1 MRQWKRRP
9 ARARSRVWER
19 RVGPVSK
26 TGWAT
31 GLAGAKVEGH
41 VERMNTKVLAAG
53 IERATFE
60 RLAPVIRRDA
70 VKVDWV
76 ATPEAGVNMAS
87 EHRYDVI
94 LMDAE
99 PCDWPL
105 EKVVRSFR
113 DASSPSRTAAILVLA
128 EPDQVDVARALR
140 SRGVNRVMLVTD
152 PPEIIC
158 DQMANLLEVAP
169 RVQVRL
175 ATNVEAALGDKGREL
190 FCQTVNLSSTGML
203 IRTRH
208 RPPLG
213 TPVVFKINLAEDYG
227 ELCGRGELV
236 RHTATG
242 RGEIDGVAIRFVSF
256 ASDGAERLQDYLET
270 LTTEPDPLTD
280 VVSRP
285 VEKSRP
291 ESTAPPPVKPPIK
304 SKRPS
309 NPEDEVIFEFE

>member
-1 MRQWKRRP
+1 
-9 ARARSRVWER
+9 
-19 RVGPVSK
+19 
-26 TGWAT
+26 
-31 GLAGAKVEGH
+31 
-41 VERMNTKVLAAG
+41 MNTKVLAAG

-76 ATPEAGVNMAS
+76 ATPEAGVNMAT

-169 RVQVRL
+169 RIQVRL

-190 FCQTVNLSSTGML
+190 FCQTVNLSATGML

-213 TPVVFKINLAEDYG
+213 TPVVFKINLADEFG

-256 ASDGAERLQDYLET
+256 ASDGAERLQDYLEG
-270 LTTEPDPLTD
+270 LTTEPDPLTE
-280 VVSRP
+280 VISQP
-285 VEKSRP
+285 VAAKRP
-291 ESTAPPPVKPPIK
+291 EPVASPVQPAVRK
-304 SKRPS
+304 KRPR
-309 NPEDEVIFEFE
+309 NPEDEITLEFE

>member
-1 MRQWKRRP
+1 MVVAP
-9 ARARSRVWER
+9 GAGSGVGGIASTRARVDDRMGR
-19 RVGPVSK
+19 RLRRYG
-26 TGWAT
+26 G
-31 GLAGAKVEGH
+31 GH
-41 VERMNTKVLAAG
+41 VEHTDTKVLAAG
-53 IERATFE
+53 IERMTFE

-70 VKVDWV
+70 VQVDWV
-76 ATPEAGVNMAS
+76 ATPEAGVSLAG

-94 LMDAE
+94 LMDAV

-113 DASSPSRTAAILVLA
+113 ESSSPSRNAAILVLA

-158 DQMANLLEVAP
+158 DQMATLLEVAP

-175 ATNVEAALGDKGREL
+175 ATNVEAALGNTGREL

-203 IRTRH
+203 IRTQH

-213 TPVVFKINLAEDYG
+213 TPVVFKVHLSE
-227 ELCGRGELV
+227 
-236 RHTATG
+236 TAGTIFG
-242 RGEIDGVAIRFVSF
+242 RGEIVRHAMTGQGGVDGVAIHFVSF
-256 ASDGAERLQDYLET
+256 ANDGAQRLQDYMEGQT
-270 LTTEPDPLTD
+270 AEPEPEPLTE

-285 VEKSRP
+285 ASGPQPSPRN
-291 ESTAPPPVKPPIK
+291 APPTRPARKKK
-304 SKRPS
+304 S
-309 NPEDEVIFEFE
+309 PEEKIILEFE